1 LEQKMKT
8 TPKRRSSRDKVNAHR
23 KRLRAQGLRPLQI
36 WVPDTRSAAFKAQAH
51 RQSLIVAR
59 SAQAQ
64 EDQDFI
70 DAISGD

>member
-1 LEQKMKT
+1 MKT
-8 TPKRRSSRDKVNAHR
+8 SPKRPPSRDKVRAHR
-23 KRLRAQGLRPLQI
+23 KRLRAQGLRPVQI
-36 WVPDTRSAAFKAQAH
+36 WVPDTRSLTFKAQAH

-59 SAQAQ
+59 SAHAL

>member
-1 LEQKMKT
+1 
-8 TPKRRSSRDKVNAHR
+8 V
-23 KRLRAQGLRPLQI
+23 QI

-59 SAQAQ
+59 SVYAQQ
-64 EDQDFI
+64 DQDFI